1 MNFRIRATLVA
12 VLGLALSAAPSGA
25 QGSSP
30 KIVFVNTSALLQVA
44 PGRAAA
50 ESTYQKDTQTWSDE
64 LNKMGQDI
72 QTMITD
78 YQTAL
83 AKKGADSL
91 TDAAKKNRT
100 SQIQAKQQAYADRQ
114 NQLQQQAQDRQN
126 ELMAPVMQTVKET
139 LEKIRE
145 EKGYSLIL
153 DSQAV
158 VAEDKNLDITDDVVA
173 RLKIAAA
180 AKKDGPATLVPK
192 KGGGG

>member
-1 MNFRIRATLVA
+1 MNFRVRATLVA
-12 VLGLALSAAPSGA
+12 VLGLALVAAPSGA

-30 KIVFVNTSALLQVA
+30 KIVFVNTSELLQVA

-50 ESTYQKDTQTWSDE
+50 ESTYQKDTQAWSDE
-64 LNKMGQDI
+64 LNKLGQDI

-83 AKKGADSL
+83 QKKGADSL
-91 TDAAKKNRT
+91 TDAAKQNRT
-100 SQIQAKQQAYADRQ
+100 KAIQAKQQAYSDRQ
-114 NQLQQQAQDRQN
+114 SQLQQQAQDRQN

-139 LEKIRE
+139 LEKVRE

-180 AKKDGPATLVPK
+180 AKKDSSTKPAAK
-192 KGGGG
+192 KAGGG

>member
-50 ESTYQKDTQTWSDE
+50 ESTYAKDTQAWSDE
-64 LNKMGQDI
+64 LNKMGQDV

-114 NQLQQQAQDRQN
+114 SQLQQQALDRQN

-139 LEKIRE
+139 LEKVRE

-180 AKKDGPATLVPK
+180 AKKDAPATPAPK
-192 KGGGG
+192 KAGGG